1 MYAPFGDD
9 PLLLHDVT
17 IHNDGSRARRITWFE
32 YWDVNPFDQAT
43 KTPIATGR
51 VRWVPALRVLATT
64 QRPTADDRRPL
75 TIFAAALRGD
85 VAGHAG
91 DVDAFFGRRAG
102 TAGYRRA
109 VPAAVAAGRLNGR
122 LAPASRPG
130 RVGRALFAFRTTI
143 RLRAHG
149 SITLRYAYGA
159 AHASVIPRLVHRYRR
174 AVAPLLGSE
183 RRWRGWLPQV
193 TFGSGRA
200 WLSREFGWDAYTLRS
215 GATYEDCRGRHI
227 VSQGGYYQYQLG
239 FQGAFRDPLQQ
250 ILPLIYAD
258 PSLARDVLLYS
269 AQEQPR
275 PGGLIPYA
283 MSELCHKLHFGN
295 ADDLDV
301 WLLWAAAEYGL
312 GTRDLRVFDVR
323 EPYTGRGSGTL
334 WDHLKLAFH
343 HQQSLL
349 RDHGGYAALD
359 SGDWSDLST
368 QFLAMT
374 ESTLVTAQVAYVYPR
389 LAELAQARGDHAFA
403 AELRD
408 AGNRALRTTRG
419 QWTQRGWYARGYDGQ
434 RELGTGAI
442 FGEPQPWAI
451 LAGAP
456 SSAQARTL
464 VANVRRFL
472 TGIGAPAAVHGPARI
487 GSAQSPAAADPAV
500 TERTHPPAGL
510 GSGAAVFPGGSWYA
524 VNGWLTWALGSL
536 SGRVPG
542 AREDAF
548 SELTRNT
555 LTAHAEAYPRH
566 WDGIIS
572 VDDVCHASYSPT
584 PAQCGIGLNGS
595 YEGQIMHQPA
605 WSLFDAIRLAGVT
618 ATADGYRIEP
628 ELPVRTFSLAFPDLG
643 VAYSPARARGYIVA
657 ASSGAVMMHVAPPD
671 RSVRR
676 WSVTANGTSRR
687 IAVRHGVLVFALRT
701 RAGRRASWS
710 LSV

>member
-1 MYAPFGDD
+1 M
-9 PLLLHDVT
+9 
-17 IHNDGSRARRITWFE
+17 
-32 YWDVNPFDQAT
+32 
-43 KTPIATGR
+43 
-51 VRWVPALRVLATT
+51 
-64 QRPTADDRRPL
+64 
-75 TIFAAALRGD
+75 
-85 VAGHAG
+85 
-91 DVDAFFGRRAG
+91 
-102 TAGYRRA
+102 
-109 VPAAVAAGRLNGR
+109 
-122 LAPASRPG
+122 
-130 RVGRALFAFRTTI
+130 
-143 RLRAHG
+143 
-149 SITLRYAYGA
+149 
-159 AHASVIPRLVHRYRR
+159 HRYRR

-283 MSELCHKLHFGN
+283 MSELCHKLQFGN

-687 IAVRHGVLVFALRT
+687 IAVRHGVLVFRTANAGRTPCELVAFRLSSHATAAARRRPRPRPRLGLRGT
-701 RAGRRASWS
+701 GSGVRVLVGCRRADSYRPLPAWLPDREKGPMREASRAGRELFPIGAGKGSDSPSGRAAAGSFPDGGKDRTRPS
-710 LSV
+710 PRCKTGGAGDRSSPETTGLASQVGTTSRRPRPSGRCSG